1 MCKLD
6 EILSRRDEVL
16 AIARK
21 NRAVRLFVFG
31 SCARKEDTPE
41 SDIDFLAEFEP
52 KASLMNRAGLVVD
65 LEDMFGCGVD
75 VVPLRSISSN
85 PQFAENIQRDL
96 VAV

>member
-6 EILSRRDEVL
+6 EILSRRNEVL

-31 SCARKEDTPE
+31 SCARKEEKPE
-41 SDIDFLAEFEP
+41 SDIDFLAEFDS
-52 KASLMNRAGLVVD
+52 KASLMNRAGLKVE

-75 VVPLRSISSN
+75 VVPLRSLSSN
-85 PQFAENIQRDL
+85 PQFAKNIQKDL

>member
-6 EILSRRDEVL
+6 EILSRRNEVQ

-31 SCARKEDTPE
+31 SCARREESPE

-75 VVPLRSISSN
+75 VVPIRSLSSN
-85 PQFAENIQRDL
+85 PQFAENIQKDL